1 MVPTYTPPV
10 DNMRCTQCGHVG
22 LEQGFVGD
30 TGQGARGDARWFGS
44 LIDRGLMGIARTRGL
59 PQWQIDA
66 FRCPNCAHL
75 ELFAAVP
82 LNRHAKRAD
91 GS

>member
-1 MVPTYTPPV
+1 
-10 DNMRCTQCGHVG
+10 MRCTQCGHVG